1 MPYPN
6 LSRALPETLRWIP
19 KVLATCLPVDWTAEY
34 RTTDYGTTGVLGIKP
49 AADIIRRPIV
59 LQGEYAGG
67 LYLFA
72 DINLFPDK
80 EERLAAMVRS
90 IVEERQ

>member
-19 KVLATCLPVDWTAEY
+19 KVLATCLPVDWTAEHQ
-34 RTTDYGTTGVLGIKP
+34 TTDYGTTQVLVLKP
-49 AADIIRRPIV
+49 QDGSRLALV
-59 LQGEYAGG
+59 LQGEYVGG
-67 LYLFA
+67 FYLFA

-90 IVEERQ
+90 IVEERR